1 MVIVIGVP
9 VVVVT
14 TVTGYVKTEVTV
26 RVTKSVVVDSVVVV
40 VGTRVVDSDVT
51 VLKKVVEIIELRTSV
66 VVVVTGKEESTVETT
81 VR

>member
-40 VGTRVVDSDVT
+40 VGTRVVDSNVT
-51 VLKKVVEIIELRTSV
+51 VLKKVVEIIEL
-66 VVVVTGKEESTVETT
+66 
-81 VR
+81 